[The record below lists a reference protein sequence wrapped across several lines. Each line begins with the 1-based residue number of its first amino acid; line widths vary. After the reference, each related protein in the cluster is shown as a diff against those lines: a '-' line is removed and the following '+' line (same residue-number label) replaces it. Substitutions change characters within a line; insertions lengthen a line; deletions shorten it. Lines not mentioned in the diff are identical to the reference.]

1 MNKIFLLSLLPI
13 IGVGQIKPTV
23 SVETYMS
30 AHASVR
36 QFSGSVLIVK
46 RGKVIY
52 EKAFGEADKEWHIK
66 NTNETKYRIGSNTKQ
81 FTAACILKLH
91 EQGKI
96 KLDDKLS
103 KYLPSYPKGDSV
115 TVHMLLT
122 HTSGITDYTNLDAFW
137 NTYAYVPIQPDSFI
151 SVFKNKPYDFSPGTQ
166 CSYSNSGYYLLGV
179 IIEKASG
186 ESYSDY
192 LNKNIL
198 IPAGLKDTGFDQLD
212 AILEFR
218 ARGYFSI
225 KDKYYNAPYITMEGP
240 WSAGALYSTVRDL
253 YNWSRALF
261 TNKILAAESVK
272 KMTTPYARNSEN
284 EPFGYG
290 LIIDS
295 LKSHRRIWHNGGIP
309 GFSSYIAHYPADDVN
324 IILLSN
330 NSSNTSDIGTG
341 LAYVLYNYPIEIP
354 YVHKEV
360 EILPNELEKFVGKY
374 DAPTPFEIIIKDN
387 RLYRHRSTGKDIEL
401 KAESNHRLFYAD
413 DSDRQLEF
421 IVDSNKSVTKVFLIV
436 SGIKTEIK
444 KI

>member
-1 MNKIFLLSLLPI
+1 MIKLLLLSFLPI
-13 IGVGQIKPTV
+13 IAFAQSNSTASI
-23 SVETYMS
+23 ETYMS
-30 AHASVR
+30 AYASVR
-36 QFSGSVLIVK
+36 QFSGSALVVK
-46 RGKVIY
+46 QGKVIY
-52 EKAFGEADKEWHIK
+52 EKAFGEADKEWQIK
-66 NTNETKYRIGSNTKQ
+66 NTNQTKYRIGSNTKQ

-166 CSYSNSGYYLLGV
+166 CSYSNSGYYLLGI

-192 LNKNIL
+192 LYKNIL
-198 IPAGLKDTGFDQLD
+198 NPAGLKDTGFDQLD

-218 ARGYFSI
+218 SRGYYSV

-240 WSAGALYSTVRDL
+240 WSAGALYSTGRDL
-253 YNWSRALF
+253 YNWSKALY
-261 TNKILAAESVK
+261 TNKILTAESVK
-272 KMTTPYARNSEN
+272 KMTTPYARNADN

-295 LKSHRRIWHNGGIP
+295 LKSHKRIWHNGGIP
-309 GFSSYIAHYPADDVN
+309 GFTSYIAFYPADDTHV
-324 IILLSN
+324 IVLSN
-330 NSSNTSDIGTG
+330 NSSNTTNIGTG
-341 LAYVLYNYPIEIP
+341 LAYLLYNYPIEIP
-354 YVHKEV
+354 YVHKEIK
-360 EILPNELEKFVGKY
+360 ILPNELEKFVGKY
-374 DAPTPFEIIIKDN
+374 DAPT
-387 RLYRHRSTGKDIEL
+387 
-401 KAESNHRLFYAD
+401 
-413 DSDRQLEF
+413 
-421 IVDSNKSVTKVFLIV
+421 
-436 SGIKTEIK
+436 
-444 KI
+444 